1 MNITKIMIAL
11 CFLIFSL
18 TGCKKDNITGNQGGI
33 TVNTDGSV
41 DFSDADGVLYAIQ
54 ARSYQN
60 YNSPVYSASQA
71 ANAWFGNSTDN
82 TDAGIVKANS
92 KVLNN
97 NSNFYS
103 ATVFLN
109 TGDTI
114 FTGGSSSIV
123 WNVQGSTATGVPAF
137 IHTDT
142 STFSAGPDFTLPASI
157 NINNSLT
164 VNHSATTGNIG
175 VIYTLSGSRGD
186 TTKFIANGS
195 SSITF
200 SSNEIKAISISNDYI
215 ELSVTAV
222 NYTTASYNGK
232 KYYFVK
238 QQQYT
243 RESITQ

>member
-1 MNITKIMIAL
+1 MNITKIVTAI
-11 CFLIFSL
+11 CFLFFSL
-18 TGCKKDNITGNQGGI
+18 AGCKKDNITGNQGGV

-54 ARSYQN
+54 IRNYQN
-60 YNSPVYSASQA
+60 YNGSVYSASQVV
-71 ANAWFGNSTDN
+71 NAWFGESTAS

-97 NSNFYS
+97 ISNFYNS
-103 ATVFLN
+103 TFFLN
-109 TGDTI
+109 AGDTI
-114 FTGGSSSIV
+114 FTESSPGIV
-123 WNVQGSTATGVPAF
+123 WNVQGNTATGVPAF
-137 IHTDT
+137 IHTDA
-142 STFSAGPDFTLPASI
+142 SPFPAGPEFTLPASI

-200 SSNEIKAISISNDYI
+200 SSNEIKAVSISNDYI
-215 ELSVTAV
+215 GLSVTVV

-243 RESITQ
+243 RDSITQ